1 MGVSECRL
9 ISLIPL
15 SFEPIQSDLSLHGYL
30 ISEKPGL
37 EGTAWICDD
46 KMGFLSLRPLEV
58 NFVSS
63 PLQLKFL
70 LMEERS
76 HMQLQRSIRE
86 WGERQAQGQLWIE
99 DPWLHVAEE
108 GSASFLGQ
116 GK

>member
-1 MGVSECRL
+1 MGVSECQL

-63 PLQLKFL
+63 PQPKFL
-70 LMEERS
+70 LDEGEES
-76 HMQLQRSIRE
+76 HAAPKEYQR
-86 WGERQAQGQLWIE
+86 G
-99 DPWLHVAEE
+99 
-108 GSASFLGQ
+108 
-116 GK
+116 